1 MTVTPFTAATQSD
14 SIGCNRSQPGNF
26 WLCVAANERIVAST
40 PHSAAQTLLLPLQLS
55 GTVMVCNKRCAH
67 IHSLAACSTKV
78 CGVSA
83 ICNWVSNIIIITSLR
98 LGKSLLRSALLF
110 PALLCSSLL
119 FSPHLCVCVCA
130 SMRARECHIC
140 LAELEQMCARGLP
153 LTSCPSAGPGQ
164 ATPRPFSA
172 ASLCLCKAVAHPSL
186 DPLPICSYYA
196 RSRIITVRNYH
207 SPLATRSA
215 QLAPF
220 VAVRR

>member
-98 LGKSLLRSALLF
+98 LGKSLRCA
-110 PALLCSSLL
+110 ALLCSALSL
-119 FSPHLCVCVCA
+119 SVCVCVCECFNA
-130 SMRARECHIC
+130 RARVSHLPRGIGENVRARAATDKLPLSRARPGHAPPLQCRLLVLVRSSCTPHLTLSPFALIMRA
-140 LAELEQMCARGLP
+140 LAL
-153 LTSCPSAGPGQ
+153 
-164 ATPRPFSA
+164 
-172 ASLCLCKAVAHPSL
+172 
-186 DPLPICSYYA
+186 
-196 RSRIITVRNYH
+196 
-207 SPLATRSA
+207 
-215 QLAPF
+215 
-220 VAVRR
+220 

>member
-1 MTVTPFTAATQSD
+1 MANDCDTYYSSD

-83 ICNWVSNIIIITSLR
+83 ICNWVSNIIIITSLC
-98 LGKSLLRSALLF
+98 LGKSLRCCSLR
-110 PALLCSSLL
+110 CSSL
-119 FSPHLCVCVCA
+119 SSCVCVWVCVCA

-153 LTSCPSAGPGQ
+153 LTTCPSAGPGQ
-164 ATPRPFSA
+164 ARPRPAPSVPPPCA
-172 ASLCLCKAVAHPSL
+172 CAKQLHPSL

>member
-1 MTVTPFTAATQSD
+1 MANDCDTFYSSD
-14 SIGCNRSQPGNF
+14 SIGSNRSQPGNF

-40 PHSAAQTLLLPLQLS
+40 PHSAAQPQPLSLQLS

-83 ICNWVSNIIIITSLR
+83 ICNWVSNIIIITSLC
-98 LGKSLLRSALLF
+98 LGKSLRCAALLF
-110 PALLCSSLL
+110 SA
-119 FSPHLCVCVCA
+119 HLCVCVCVYVCA

-172 ASLCLCKAVAHPSL
+172 ASLCLCEAVAHPSL
-186 DPLPICSYYA
+186 DPLPVCSYYA

>member
-1 MTVTPFTAATQSD
+1 M
-14 SIGCNRSQPGNF
+14 
-26 WLCVAANERIVAST
+26 AST
-40 PHSAAQTLLLPLQLS
+40 PHSAAQPLPLCLPLPLPLELS

-78 CGVSA
+78 CGNSA

-98 LGKSLLRSALLF
+98 LGKSLLCS
-110 PALLCSSLL
+110 ALLCSALL
-119 FSPHLCVCVCA
+119 CSALLCSVMSASVCVCVCFNA
-130 SMRARECHIC
+130 RARQCHIC

-153 LTSCPSAGPGQ
+153 LTSCPSARPGHAPPLQ
-164 ATPRPFSA
+164 CRLLVLVLVLAQQS
-172 ASLCLCKAVAHPSL
+172 HPLL